1 MKDKKTKVVKAKSKK
16 GKKKLSKKTTKK
28 SADSVD
34 DPAIIVIDDNLEV
47 DQEKEMEERKA
58 YLEEA
63 RSQDSGDWLNIYPF
77 YWVIENM
84 RALCLIT
91 IKPGTIDKVITL
103 LVKKRKI
110 AKEILP
116 VTGRADVCVLL
127 NGSID
132 DINTTVMDF
141 KKINYI
147 VSTETLIE
155 MEVDLGW

>member
-1 MKDKKTKVVKAKSKK
+1 
-16 GKKKLSKKTTKK
+16 
-28 SADSVD
+28 
-34 DPAIIVIDDNLEV
+34 
-47 DQEKEMEERKA
+47 
-58 YLEEA
+58 
-63 RSQDSGDWLNIYPF
+63 
-77 YWVIENM
+77 M

-91 IKPGTIDKVITL
+91 IKPGTIDKVITSL
-103 LVKKRKI
+103 EKKRKI

-132 DINTTVMDF
+132 NINTTVMDF